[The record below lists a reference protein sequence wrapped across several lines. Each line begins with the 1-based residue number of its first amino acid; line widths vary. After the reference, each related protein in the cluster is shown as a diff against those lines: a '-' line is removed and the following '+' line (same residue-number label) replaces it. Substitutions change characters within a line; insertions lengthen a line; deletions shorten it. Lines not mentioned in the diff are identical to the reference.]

1 MNQKDIRYYLVMV
14 SILLISVGI
23 GIWQAAK
30 QQETIK
36 EDLLEF
42 VKIMAL
48 NVSPSMIGSLQRDG
62 SDLQNPQYQQ
72 LKSLLT
78 QAAAIETKLKFAYVF
93 GIKPDDTLFFYADS
107 EPADSP
113 DYSPPGQIYE
123 DASPQDLLVFKK
135 GLSQAF
141 ANSDAWGNWISVE
154 IPIFDETGSRVIA
167 SMNVDIPQ
175 NRYYRQII
183 FAGMVPFLVGIVFAL
198 VLFVIRRLSLKD
210 EMMLNQRAVYL
221 AITAHDLK
229 TPLTA
234 IKWTAEI
241 LKESLAT
248 SENTIKDNITAISN
262 ACQEMFTFI
271 DDLASASETNVKN
284 LVSSKRLKID
294 IGELTKKVALS
305 MELSIGKKNLR
316 INYDIDEGLAIMGDP
331 NALRRAIANLIS
343 NAVKYSEPGGNIDI
357 SIKSENGKLIWS
369 IKDTGIGIPK
379 DDLPKV
385 LMGYY
390 RAKNAKLSGIAGTG
404 LGLYYTKKVIEAC
417 RGKLSLASPGGK
429 GTVVTIT
436 IPLSIKD

>member
-14 SILLISVGI
+14 LILLISVGI

-30 QQETIK
+30 QQEMIK

-48 NVSPSMIGSLQRDG
+48 NVSPSMIGSLQGDG

-78 QAAAIETKLKFAYVF
+78 QAATIETKLKFAYVF
-93 GIKPDDTLFFYADS
+93 GIKADDTLFFYADS
-107 EPADSP
+107 EPPNSP

-135 GLSQAF
+135 GLSQVF
-141 ANSDAWGNWISVE
+141 ANSDSWGNWISVE
-154 IPIFDETGSRVIA
+154 IPIFDETGNRVIA

-175 NRYYRQII
+175 SRYYQQII

-248 SENTIKDNITAISN
+248 SENTIKDNITAISS

-284 LVSSKRLKID
+284 LVSSKRLKVD
-294 IGELTKKVALS
+294 TGELTKKVALN
-305 MELSIGKKNLR
+305 MELSIAKKNLR
-316 INYDIDEGLAIMGDP
+316 INYDIDESLAIMGDP

-357 SIKSENGKLIWS
+357 SIKGGNGKLIWS

-385 LMGYY
+385 LLGYY

-404 LGLYYTKKVIEAC
+404 LGLYYTKKVVEAC
-417 RGKLSLASPGGK
+417 HGKLILASPGGK
-429 GTVVTIT
+429 GTTVTIT
-436 IPLSIKD
+436 IPLSD